1 MRAPILPCIDIA
13 AVGQQPSSHFRSP
26 EDNLRLWQ
34 FLTVTWMAPLISIG
48 RKRQLH
54 EDDVWFLGFE
64 FQHRRLHDKFRR
76 LRGSAISR
84 LLQANGIDIFT
95 ITVIA
100 IVQML
105 CGKFYYA
112 VCSNLMLI
120 ACRLFYASVVAA
132 AVTSNERC
140 QSLERR
146 GFDVCLSVTFC
157 SLYRCAVTGFASLV
171 WSQVLR
177 EKQGRDDHDDLR
189 EGLVK
194 EEHFWR
200 TSRRKVRRFTKRDG
214 RLG

>member
-1 MRAPILPCIDIA
+1 M
-13 AVGQQPSSHFRSP
+13 
-26 EDNLRLWQ
+26 RLWQ

-105 CGKFYYA
+105 CGKFY
-112 VCSNLMLI
+112 
-120 ACRLFYASVVAA
+120 
-132 AVTSNERC
+132 
-140 QSLERR
+140 
-146 GFDVCLSVTFC
+146 
-157 SLYRCAVTGFASLV
+157 
-171 WSQVLR
+171 
-177 EKQGRDDHDDLR
+177 
-189 EGLVK
+189 
-194 EEHFWR
+194 
-200 TSRRKVRRFTKRDG
+200 
-214 RLG
+214 